1 MVIHVMLLLILSVI
15 LTEFRSNGNW
25 ECNVPVHPRL
35 SHHKSQADYY
45 HVNKHDLHT
54 KST

>member
-1 MVIHVMLLLILSVI
+1 MVIYVMLLLILSVI
-15 LTEFRSNGNW
+15 FTEFRSNGNW

-35 SHHKSQADYY
+35 LFHKSQADYC

>member
-1 MVIHVMLLLILSVI
+1 MLLLIVILSVI

-35 SHHKSQADYY
+35 LLHKSQPDYC

-54 KST
+54 TST